1 MTQQF
6 CSCGM
11 YVHQVTCTRIFTDS
25 ISIIVKT
32 ETTQTSNYVRAGLPL
47 LIAFILKK

>member
-11 YVHQVTCTRIFTDS
+11 YVHQVTCTRIFTDNT
-25 ISIIVKT
+25 SIIVRT
-32 ETTQTSNYVRAGLPL
+32 ETTQMSNYVRASLPF